1 MRWPWSSYGLNGFFF
16 VPLFAPM
23 KTILL
28 TPDSFIA
35 LSRQANELALAPS
48 SVLSVLRQMLSNR
61 TPVVTNPLDGH
72 IAAPS
77 LTEGWRAKASAKVA
91 ERGMFTWFFRLF
103 ANSDKALGRVLGP
116 EFLKAMPVGR
126 DRCIFWKMWQS
137 GMLAIFEDKISF
149 LPPQDDKDRAWLE
162 RVQKKVTNGPLS
174 YLINR
179 VLEHTALEDEDIGTV
194 PPEVVAQF
202 QEYYIHGLS
211 DGLPAHFTAES
222 CLDFWLEVATRL
234 NGDEHFLVKLLAKL
248 VGEQSIAD
256 EQKKLLI
263 DVINLMA
270 ERNTALTVTVEKSLY
285 RIHSDGT
292 VSLDIQAK
300 AAERFLREIPGSLL
314 CVPIASRP
322 AAVSILLE
330 NFSAIKP
337 EKKAATIKS
346 LFDYFDD
353 GLSNQLKSQMLDQ
366 MVSNVIAWDP
376 IVAGT
381 TPADPAVKLAVTQDR
396 DLFLTAA
403 YDLSLDARRRHFS
416 YITLL
421 RYRLLLR
428 DNEACRGLTSLEEFR
443 SKPEVLAGLA
453 EVLQRGG
460 PYDKNVGIYLL
471 RDIACHADPEVQK
484 RAVELLAQCRLWDR
498 AKLGGYPRLPL
509 LADPINWLLS
519 TLGNIAEGGEGI
531 SPEAQEMAVDALVQ
545 RATPEL
551 IANDRFRS
559 AARKALQQCVE
570 NKPVTDK
577 RVVIHQ
583 RLSGVAAAV

>member
-1 MRWPWSSYGLNGFFF
+1 
-16 VPLFAPM
+16 M

-35 LSRQANELALAPS
+35 LSRQPNELALAPS
-48 SVLSVLRQMLSNR
+48 SVLSALRQMLPNKA
-61 TPVVTNPLDGH
+61 PVVTNPLDGH

-77 LTEGWRAKASAKVA
+77 LTNGWRAKAAAKVA

-103 ANSDKALGRVLGP
+103 ANSDKALGQVLGP
-116 EFLKAMPVGR
+116 DFLKAMPAGR

-149 LPPQDDKDRAWLE
+149 LPPKDDKDRAWLE

-179 VLEHTALEDEDIGTV
+179 VLEHTAPEDEDIGPV
-194 PPEVVAQF
+194 PPEVVTQF
-202 QEYYIHGLS
+202 QEYYSHGLS
-211 DGLPAHFTAES
+211 DGLPAHFTAEG

-234 NGDEHFLVKLLAKL
+234 NGDERFLVKLLAKL
-248 VGEQSIAD
+248 VSDPSITD

-270 ERNTALTVTVEKSLY
+270 ERNTALTVIVEKSLY
-285 RIHSDGT
+285 QIHSDGRT
-292 VSLDIQAK
+292 SLEVQAK
-300 AAERFLREIPGSLL
+300 ATERFLREIPGSLL

-322 AAVSILLE
+322 HAVSILLE

-346 LFDYFDD
+346 IIDYFDE
-353 GLSNQLKSQMLDQ
+353 GLSNQLKGQVLDQ

-376 IVAGT
+376 VVAGT
-381 TPADPAVKLAVTQDR
+381 TPADLAVKLAVTQDR
-396 DLFLTAA
+396 DLFLKAA
-403 YDLSLDARRRHFS
+403 YDLSLDARRHHFS

-421 RYRLLLR
+421 RYRLMLR
-428 DNEACRGLTSLEEFR
+428 DREAGRGLTSLEQFR
-443 SKPEVLAGLA
+443 SNPEVLAGLA
-453 EVLQRGG
+453 EVLQSGG

-471 RDIACHADPEVQK
+471 RDIACHAEPEVQR
-484 RAVELLAQCRLWDR
+484 RAVELLGQCRVWER

-519 TLGNIAEGGEGI
+519 TLGNIAEGGEGV
-531 SPEAQEMAVDALVQ
+531 SPEVQDMAVDALVQ

-551 IANDRFRS
+551 LANDRFRS
-559 AARKALQQCVE
+559 AAQKALQQCIE
-570 NKPVTDK
+570 NKPITEKTVA
-577 RVVIHQ
+577 IHL
-583 RLSGVAAAV
+583 RLSGTAAVAV